1 MQAIAEE
8 PSEVAVWKR
17 AIDPE
22 AGEFCSA
29 AAEALLAL
37 RLSPHDLDR
46 ADSLAAKARLGKLT
60 SQETR
65 ELDSYL
71 SVGSALD
78 FLKSKA
84 RRSLRQPAA

>member
-8 PSEVAVWKR
+8 PTEVAVWKR

-22 AGEFCSA
+22 AGEFNSA
-29 AAEALLAL
+29 AAEALLVL
-37 RLSPHDLDR
+37 RLSPQDWDR
-46 ADSLAAKARLGKLT
+46 ADALAAKARLGNFT
-60 SQETR
+60 PQETR

-71 SVGSALD
+71 SVGSALG

-84 RRSLRQPAA
+84 RRSLSPAGV